1 MILLVFFILLIL
13 MFYSYLKKWAPIRP
27 DFYPMEENITIGH
40 RGAPMLAMENTIE
53 SFLKAFEANIQGIDM
68 FKCQV
73 YQLLTYIYGEIL
85 QSEING
91 NINVTDK
98 LISGDFDGDGCDANC
113 TVSTY
118 TVTFDI
124 DGLDPAYASGTGT
137 PEPGGITM
145 REAQRLLREFRCL
158 NFIGG
163 DLVEVSPPFD
173 PSGTTALN
181 GATIA
186 FEILCLL
193 AEKVAKDL

>member
-1 MILLVFFILLIL
+1 MRV
-13 MFYSYLKKWAPIRP
+13 
-27 DFYPMEENITIGH
+27 ITI
-40 RGAPMLAMENTIE
+40 EE
-53 SFLKAFEANIQGIDM
+53 FEDLGWQAVAREARDLVADRP
-68 FKCQV
+68 V
-73 YQLLTYIYGEIL
+73 YM
-85 QSEING
+85 
-91 NINVTDK
+91 
-98 LISGDFDGDGCDANC
+98 
-113 TVSTY
+113 
-118 TVTFDI
+118 TFDI

-145 REAQRLLREFRCL
+145 REAQRLLREFRGL

-193 AEKVAKDL
+193 ADRISK